1 MKKIT
6 SVTIEIQMQSD
17 EPDALQDASRRVTAI
32 KDTAAH
38 LVSAN
43 LHIQAPAAIAAMIEL
58 FDMAEIKVQ
67 LSPTGLETADNP
79 HAN

>member
-17 EPDALQDASRRVTAI
+17 EPGALQDASRRVTAI
-32 KDTAAH
+32 KEAAAH
-38 LVSAN
+38 LVSQN
-43 LHIQAPAAIAAMIEL
+43 LHRQAPAVIAAMIEL

-67 LSPTGLETADNP
+67 LSPAELETADNP

>member
-6 SVTIEIQMQSD
+6 SVTLEIQIRSD
-17 EPDALQDASRRVTAI
+17 EPEALQDAARRVTAI
-32 KDTAAH
+32 KETAAH
-38 LVSAN
+38 LVSQN
-43 LHIQAPAAIAAMIEL
+43 LHRQAPAAVAAMIEL

-79 HAN
+79 HNN

>member
-17 EPDALQDASRRVTAI
+17 ESDALQDASRRVTAI
-32 KDTAAH
+32 KEIAAH
-38 LVSAN
+38 LVGAK
-43 LHIQAPAAIAAMIEL
+43 LHIQTPAAIAAMIEL

-67 LSPTGLETADNP
+67 LSPAGLETVDNP
-79 HAN
+79 QNN